1 METVLVKALSFILI
15 ILCAYALKRAGIF
28 CKEDNRIVM
37 KLILNVTLPAAVVA
51 GFSDYTRDLSLVLAA
66 FLGFGLN
73 IVMMFAGY
81 LAAFRKSREEQ
92 TFNIV
97 NYSGYNIGTFAMPY
111 LQSFLGNAGT
121 IVACIFDAGNALM
134 CTGLTYAFAA
144 GVCGKQVERGPGAF
158 AARLFAS
165 VPFDAYGIML
175 VLYVLFRSH
184 LTEKRS
190 YDLHRRFA
198 EIFCALGLCMAL
210 AVLLAYG
217 KAWLAEGHIG
227 GVLYLSYRNFAA
239 SVLLTALPMPFYLSL
254 RHRGH
259 LATAAVLALAL
270 ALTGSRSALLF
281 GGILLTLCCVYLMRS
296 GVISRRCLV
305 LLAAAAGI
313 GILALGPALL
323 ECVLHS
329 RVGEDIQ
336 DSNSDRLQFLARAAD
351 DFLRHPVFGIG
362 LCSTRNADVF
372 TGVEGSMVFYH
383 NSLAQV
389 MGSMGLVGIVA
400 YGRLLHDRIALLRQG
415 SRDPFVRI
423 LTLSYLGM
431 FLISLCNPGEF
442 CPFPNA
448 ALMVMVFAQA
458 EEAVGDVSVPVRQL
472 LARHLGAPAGFLQF

>member
-1 METVLVKALSFILI
+1 M
-15 ILCAYALKRAGIF
+15 
-28 CKEDNRIVM
+28 
-37 KLILNVTLPAAVVA
+37 
-51 GFSDYTRDLSLVLAA
+51 
-66 FLGFGLN
+66 
-73 IVMMFAGY
+73 
-81 LAAFRKSREEQ
+81 
-92 TFNIV
+92 
-97 NYSGYNIGTFAMPY
+97 
-111 LQSFLGNAGT
+111 
-121 IVACIFDAGNALM
+121 
-134 CTGLTYAFAA
+134 
-144 GVCGKQVERGPGAF
+144 
-158 AARLFAS
+158 
-165 VPFDAYGIML
+165 
-175 VLYVLFRSH
+175 
-184 LTEKRS
+184 
-190 YDLHRRFA
+190 
-198 EIFCALGLCMAL
+198 
-210 AVLLAYG
+210 
-217 KAWLAEGHIG
+217 
-227 GVLYLSYRNFAA
+227 LYLSYRNFAT

-281 GGILLTLCCVYLMRS
+281 GGILLTLLLRLLGQFQDPM
-296 GVISRRCLV
+296 ILV

-458 EEAVGDVSVPVRQL
+458 EEAVGDVAVPVRQL

>member
-1 METVLVKALSFILI
+1 MWMPSLDLATGLWARMRRTLYTLFSRLSRAAQRFWMSRAYFPVLLTVSAAFMAAGEPVYGVAALGCIVIWLLAACPDLLAPVCPFFMAFLMSSQCYGQLTDFLPCAALVPPLLVALLWHF
-15 ILCAYALKRAGIF
+15 A
-28 CKEDNRIVM
+28 VWP
-37 KLILNVTLPAAVVA
+37 VTLRIGRSGLGLALVSIAALLGGCDVISRKQA
-51 GFSDYTRDLSLVLAA
+51 MEPLSLYYT
-66 FLGFGLN
+66 LG
-73 IVMMFAGY
+73 
-81 LAAFRKSREEQ
+81 
-92 TFNIV
+92 
-97 NYSGYNIGTFAMPY
+97 
-111 LQSFLGNAGT
+111 LGVG
-121 IVACIFDAGNALM
+121 
-134 CTGLTYAFAA
+134 
-144 GVCGKQVERGPGAF
+144 
-158 AARLFAS
+158 
-165 VPFDAYGIML
+165 ML

-217 KAWLAEGHIG
+217 KAWAASGHIG
-227 GVLYLSYRNFAA
+227 GVLYLSYRNFAT

-281 GGILLTLCCVYLMRS
+281 GGILLALCCVYLMRS
-296 GVISRRCLV
+296 GVISRRCLM

-329 RVGEDIQ
+329 RIGEDIQ
-336 DSNSDRLQFLARAAD
+336 DSNSD
-351 DFLRHPVFGIG
+351 VF
-362 LCSTRNADVF
+362 S
-372 TGVEGSMVFYH
+372 GVEGSMVFYH

-458 EEAVGDVSVPVRQL
+458 EEAVGDAAVPVRQL

>member
-1 METVLVKALSFILI
+1 MSLLLEMFTYPFILRAFVVGILVALCAALLGVPLVLKRYSMIGDGLSHVSFGALSI
-15 ILCAYALKRAGIF
+15 
-28 CKEDNRIVM
+28 
-37 KLILNVTLPAAVVA
+37 TLACGWAPLPVSIPVV
-51 GFSDYTRDLSLVLAA
+51 VLAA
-66 FLGFGLN
+66 LGLLRMTERSRMGADAAIAVVSASALAVGVVVTSLTTGMTTDVDSFMFGS
-73 IVMMFAGY
+73 I
-81 LAAFRKSREEQ
+81 LAMDRAD
-92 TFNIV
+92 
-97 NYSGYNIGTFAMPY
+97 
-111 LQSFLGNAGT
+111 
-121 IVACIFDAGNALM
+121 VALSV
-134 CTGLTYAFAA
+134 GLCAA
-144 GVCGKQVERGPGAF
+144 V
-158 AARLFAS
+158 
-165 VPFDAYGIML
+165 L

-217 KAWLAEGHIG
+217 KAWAASGHIG
-227 GVLYLSYRNFAA
+227 GVLYLSYRNFAT

-458 EEAVGDVSVPVRQL
+458 EEAVGDVAVPVRQL

>member
-1 METVLVKALSFILI
+1 MWMPSLDLATGLWARMRRTLYTLFSRLSRAAQRFWMSRAYFPVLLTVSAAFMAAGEPVYGVAALGCIVIWLLAACPDLLAPVCPFFMAFLMSSQCYGQLTDFLPCAALVPPLLVALLWHF
-15 ILCAYALKRAGIF
+15 A
-28 CKEDNRIVM
+28 VWP
-37 KLILNVTLPAAVVA
+37 VTLRIGRSGLGLALVSIATLLGGCDVISRKQAMQP
-51 GFSDYTRDLSLVLAA
+51 LSLYYT
-66 FLGFGLN
+66 LG
-73 IVMMFAGY
+73 
-81 LAAFRKSREEQ
+81 
-92 TFNIV
+92 
-97 NYSGYNIGTFAMPY
+97 
-111 LQSFLGNAGT
+111 LGVG
-121 IVACIFDAGNALM
+121 
-134 CTGLTYAFAA
+134 
-144 GVCGKQVERGPGAF
+144 
-158 AARLFAS
+158 
-165 VPFDAYGIML
+165 ML

-184 LTEKRS
+184 LTEMRS
-190 YDLHRRFA
+190 Y
-198 EIFCALGLCMAL
+198 E
-210 AVLLAYG
+210 
-217 KAWLAEGHIG
+217 
-227 GVLYLSYRNFAA
+227 LYLSYRNFAT

-458 EEAVGDVSVPVRQL
+458 EEAVGDAAVPVRQL